1 MSDTLFVVGAGTMGC
16 GIAAYFAK
24 GGCEV
29 TVHDS
34 VRDARAAAKSRIA
47 DILLG
52 LARTGI
58 LSAPDAELTLQR
70 VHVSED
76 LQAVSESSLVIESI
90 PENLEWKRA
99 LFERLDCLAPPE
111 TVLATNTSSFSPAA
125 IGEGLAHA
133 ERLLATHFYYPAEL
147 MPLVEMVA
155 GPFTAEW
162 AMDETARFLTD
173 HGKCVVVCRDS
184 PGYIGSRIQMAMILE
199 AITILEE
206 GTASAADID
215 NAVRTSFGPRLAVM
229 GPLETVD
236 RAGLD
241 IYLKASQTYYGA
253 YGRDTFRPPHLLA
266 EKVARG
272 ELGVKSGHGLHGATA
287 GLDRVNRYEQLAG
300 LLRHMGLVASAG
312 EEGCG
317 GGKAANDE

>member
-1 MSDTLFVVGAGTMGC
+1 MKGSLFVVGAGTMGC
-16 GIAAYFAK
+16 GIAAYFAE
-24 GGCEV
+24 GGCDV

-34 VRDARAAAKSRIA
+34 VGEARAAARSRIA
-47 DILLG
+47 DILGG
-52 LARTGI
+52 LARAGI
-58 LSAPDAELTLQR
+58 LTESEVDPTLERVRISHELKDVSDAGF
-70 VHVSED
+70 
-76 LQAVSESSLVIESI
+76 VIESI
-90 PENLEWKRA
+90 PENLEWKRS
-99 LFERLDCLAPPE
+99 LFEQLDQLAPRG

-125 IGEGLAHA
+125 IGERVAHS
-133 ERLLATHFYYPAEL
+133 ERILATHFYYPAEL

-155 GPFTAEW
+155 SPSTAAW
-162 AMDETARFLTD
+162 AMDDTARFMTD

-206 GTASAADID
+206 GTASAKDID

-241 IYLKASQTYYGA
+241 IYLKASQTYHEA
-253 YGRDTFRPPHLLA
+253 YGRDTFRPPRLLV

-272 ELGVKSGHGLHGATA
+272 ELGVKTGHGLHGDTA
-287 GLDRVNRYEQLAG
+287 ELDRMNRYDQLAG
-300 LLRHMGLVASAG
+300 LLKHLGLVASAG
-312 EEGCG
+312 EEGCQG
-317 GGKAANDE
+317 